1 MATRI
6 SRRPRTNAEPATE
19 ESVVE
24 VSPAVEAESVRRY
37 RALKDFE
44 VEQGEYRLHFHA
56 GRCFSTSTIPFDA
69 DLMEPA

>member
-6 SRRPRTNAEPATE
+6 SRRPRTNGEPATE

-24 VSPAVEAESVRRY
+24 APPAVEPESVRHY

-56 GRCFSTSTIPFDA
+56 GRGFTTSTIPFDP